1 MKFSKQKMIERI
13 IKEGKAEMLTE
24 GILEIMDNLDG
35 QECHLNSWRRQVY
48 GEAVLA
54 CYGKDGRIMDVAEVD
69 CY

>member
-1 MKFSKQKMIERI
+1 MIERI

-24 GILEIMDNLDG
+24 EILEIMDNLDG
-35 QECHLNSWRRQVY
+35 QECHFNSWRRQVY

-54 CYGKDGRIMDVAEVD
+54 CYGKDGTIMDVAEVD